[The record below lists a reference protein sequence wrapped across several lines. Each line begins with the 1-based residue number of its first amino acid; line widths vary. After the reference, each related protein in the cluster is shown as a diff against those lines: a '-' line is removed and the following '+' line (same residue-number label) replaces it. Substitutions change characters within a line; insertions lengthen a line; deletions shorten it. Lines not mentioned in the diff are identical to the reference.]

1 MVIEEQTQVEWLVA
15 DLSALLLGS
24 MRLGSLHHRAQCKS
38 CEYDL
43 LQEFLPTY

>member
-1 MVIEEQTQVEWLVA
+1 VVIKEQTQVEWLVA

-24 MRLGSLHHRAQCKS
+24 LHHRAQCNS